1 MTQAA
6 EPIGGDELGEL
17 LGDGDVLAIDFE
29 TADAHRDSACS
40 IAIARV
46 FAGRGAVEVLLS
58 TVLRPPRIS
67 EANSHVHGI
76 LASEQRA
83 ARTLAEVWPR
93 IEPLLSDGLLLV
105 AHNAPFDKS
114 VLEASAMAAGIRLPR
129 LRWACTVR
137 MSQRLWPERKAAGLG
152 FKLDQLCSFHAGWKI
167 PLQHHDAA
175 SDAKACGELVL
186 RGRGFARGK
195 LVPPWRDRIAPP
207 VTVREEAPAP
217 RRSPLIEEQAQTP
230 EAVADAWRP
239 AAALELGRRLRH
251 LGGSVSDIDRGLD
264 GDEWSR
270 AMILAGWLIEDLE
283 LQLRAAARHEPVSD
297 TSRVPDLQ
305 RVLDRPRR
313 ARPDLVELVLANLRL
328 SSQRRRHWSA
338 ATKEERDRMRVEGE
352 RIEEAL
358 IEALKGWER

>member
-6 EPIGGDELGEL
+6 AAPIGGDELDEL
-17 LGDGDVLAIDFE
+17 LGDGDVLAVDFE

-46 FAGRGAVEVLLS
+46 FAAQGRVEVLLS
-58 TVLRPPRIS
+58 TLLRPPRIS

-76 LASEQRA
+76 RASEQQA

-105 AHNAPFDKS
+105 AHNAPFDRS

-137 MSQRLWPERKAAGLG
+137 MSGRLWPERKAAGLG
-152 FKLDQLCSFHAGWKI
+152 YKLDQLCGFHTGWKI

-186 RGRGFARGK
+186 RGRGFARGR

-207 VTVREEAPAP
+207 VVSHEEAPAP
-217 RRSPLIEEQAQTP
+217 RRSPLIEEQARSP
-230 EAVADAWRP
+230 EAEADAWRP

-251 LGGSVSDIDRGLD
+251 LGGSVSEVDRGLD

-270 AMILAGWLIEDLE
+270 GMILAGWQLEDLE

-313 ARPDLVELVLANLRL
+313 ARKDLVELIRAHLVAN
-328 SSQRRRHWSA
+328 SNRRRHWTS
-338 ATKEERDRMRVEGE
+338 ATKEERDRMRLEGE
-352 RIEEAL
+352 RLEEVLVEAL
-358 IEALKGWER
+358 RGWP